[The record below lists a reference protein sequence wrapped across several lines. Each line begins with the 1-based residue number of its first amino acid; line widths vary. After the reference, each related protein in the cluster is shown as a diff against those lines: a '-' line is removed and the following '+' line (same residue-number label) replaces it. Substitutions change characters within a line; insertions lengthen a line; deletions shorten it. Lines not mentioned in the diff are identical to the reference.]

1 MRVSLNSKSQIGIQE
16 NGRDRL
22 LSCYVDLVN
31 VDVIRVG
38 KEDLRIINRMEVGEN
53 KTSRLHLVL
62 RDYQNQSFTATITPV
77 SDGKRMFLVF
87 GNKLTSNPS
96 LALMVLEP
104 DIHLLKD
111 SDKERLRVGLERQLS
126 ASEQEE
132 KELNDLYAE
141 WLDNQVRV
149 QKRSLSKIET
159 KQEWF
164 DTVYQNV
171 LAEMEMEVEERKP
184 ITKTLQVA

>member
-1 MRVSLNSKSQIGIQE
+1 MRVSLNNSSQIGIKE

-22 LSCYVDLVN
+22 LSAYIDLVN
-31 VDVIRVG
+31 VDCIRVG
-38 KEDLRIINRMEVGEN
+38 KDDLKIVNRMEVGEN

-87 GNKLTSNPS
+87 GNKLVSNPS

-104 DIHLLKD
+104 EIHLLKD
-111 SDKERLRVGLERQLS
+111 SDKERLRNGLERKLS

-132 KELNDLYAE
+132 KDINELYAL
-141 WLDNQVRV
+141 WLDNQVKV
-149 QKRSLSKIET
+149 QRRALSKIET

-171 LAEMEMEVEERKP
+171 LSEVEVEEV
-184 ITKTLQVA
+184 QVKEEVVNA